1 MRFILEK
8 CKLIHLGKTNP
19 KHSMRYHSAEL
30 GRTATL
36 RAAERACAASDFS
49 GAGLS
54 VGSRKRGLRHLGTQ
68 ALQVYWKEGLRS
80 PLLSWLDSDPSGSRK
95 EKGKGQPSRPWPC
108 ALVPGFHWW
117 LPRITPHKA
126 SLGPRKALYSL
137 IFASAPVL

>member
-49 GAGLS
+49 GGWSQCGQEAEDLDIWEPKPGLLE
-54 VGSRKRGLRHLGTQ
+54 R
-68 ALQVYWKEGLRS
+68 EG
-80 PLLSWLDSDPSGSRK
+80 
-95 EKGKGQPSRPWPC
+95 
-108 ALVPGFHWW
+108 
-117 LPRITPHKA
+117 
-126 SLGPRKALYSL
+126 
-137 IFASAPVL
+137 